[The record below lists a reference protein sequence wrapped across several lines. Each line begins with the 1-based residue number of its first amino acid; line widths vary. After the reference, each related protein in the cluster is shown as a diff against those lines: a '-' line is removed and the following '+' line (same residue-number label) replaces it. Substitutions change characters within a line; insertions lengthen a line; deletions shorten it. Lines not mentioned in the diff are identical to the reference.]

1 MVLVAITRPGE
12 FLTPMARVGVADI
25 DALVFDFG
33 GVLVA
38 IDFDRTLARWAELA
52 GVPFSG
58 LQSRFS
64 HGEAYQRHERGEI
77 DAPAY
82 FAALREELGVALDD
96 EQLADGWG
104 QVFVGE
110 IAPTIALLP
119 HLARR
124 IPTYLFS
131 NTNATH
137 YELIAARYGESL
149 RPLARHFL
157 SSSMGLR
164 KPERAAFEMLA
175 REIGVAP
182 GRILFFDDLEENVAG
197 ARVAGLHA
205 VRVRTPQDV
214 RRAVAPWLG
223 SDAR

>member
-1 MVLVAITRPGE
+1 
-12 FLTPMARVGVADI
+12 MAGVGAADI

-38 IDFDRTLARWAELA
+38 IDFDRTIARWAELA
-52 GVPFSG
+52 GVPFAG
-58 LQSRFS
+58 LKRRFS

-77 DAPAY
+77 GAPAY

-119 HLARR
+119 HLAQR

-137 YELIAARYGESL
+137 YELIVARFGESL
-149 RPLARHFL
+149 RPLAGHFL

-197 ARVAGLHA
+197 ARTAGLNA
-205 VRVRTPQDV
+205 VRVRSPADV
-214 RRAVAPWLG
+214 RGAVAPWLTRG
-223 SDAR
+223 AKTT